1 MAVKPTLALPAGTVT
16 EAGDETALLLLPRFT
31 ANPPV
36 AAAALSVTVQL
47 SLPDPVMD
55 ALEQVRLVSTGI
67 PVPLRLTIEELPVE
81 ELLFRINWPVSAPAK
96 VGANVTVS
104 EAV

>member
-1 MAVKPTLALPAGTVT
+1 
-16 EAGDETALLLLPRFT
+16 
-31 ANPPV
+31 
-36 AAAALSVTVQL
+36 
-47 SLPDPVMD
+47 MD

-67 PVPLRLTIEELPVE
+67 PVPLRLTIDELPVE
-81 ELLFRINWPVSAPAK
+81 ELLFRVNWPVSAPAK